1 MSSKFSAKLV
11 SLFLVFSVSLLGY
24 VSMSTWGA
32 LTPTAGKVAISDQVQ
47 IKQGADV
54 TYYFADDAYLDKLEV
69 RASYVEINSQFR
81 LSTGVSTG
89 QINVTLERYSVS
101 SSMLWTADP
110 GSADPIV
117 TFTLSGLESGR
128 MYRLYV
134 DGVASSLLTAT
145 GGTISFT
152 YSGPWSEHQFEI
164 VATSITGSISPL
176 VNLIFIMFGIGVVV
190 GVIVEGTYSLRKKE
204 MLNSQEMI
212 KSVITMVI
220 YIVIGIAS
228 LGILYSVVA

>member
-1 MSSKFSAKLV
+1 MYLKLSAKLV
-11 SLFLVFSVSLLGY
+11 SLFLVFSVCLLGY
-24 VSMSTWGA
+24 VSMSTLGDP
-32 LTPTAGKVAISDQVQ
+32 TPTAGKVAISDQVQ

-54 TYYFADDAYLDKLEV
+54 SYYFADDAYLDKLEV
-69 RASYVEINSQFR
+69 RASYVEINNQFR
-81 LSTGVSTG
+81 LSTGISTG
-89 QINVTLERYSVS
+89 QINVTLEQYNTA
-101 SSMLWTADP
+101 SSMTWTADS
-110 GSADPIV
+110 GTADPVV

-176 VNLIFIMFGIGVVV
+176 VNLIFIMFAIGIVV
-190 GVIVEGTYSLRKKE
+190 GVVAEETNSLRKMQMRTTE
-204 MLNSQEMI
+204 QMM
-212 KSVITMVI
+212 KSLLTMVV
-220 YIVIGIAS
+220 YIIIGMAS
-228 LGILYSVVA
+228 LGVLYSIVA